1 MPWRLRRALRIIFA
15 VPAAMLLLGALAFWA
30 AVAWW
35 AYPAGISRPPEA
47 STWIEDQTGEPLA
60 VFASSSG
67 QWQLPLTE
75 QQISPHL
82 LDAIVAVEDSRFYQ
96 HGGVDWRSVGGAV
109 CEDIA
114 ARRARRGASTITM
127 QLQRLREPMTRSL
140 LGKIVQAIRA
150 TQIEQTQSKRAILV
164 EYVNRAPF
172 GGNLVG
178 AGAASWRYFGKP
190 CRELSIG
197 QAALLAGLPQSPN
210 RSRPDRFPQI
220 ARARRDHVLDRMVAC
235 GMLTVAQRNDAAN
248 EPIDAQWRAL
258 PQEADAGDG
267 LLPTLT
273 LLAQSHPGQRLRV
286 NIDPRVQRVCALA
299 AGSRLGE
306 LAPSH
311 IGAAAVVVL
320 DTPTGKCLAS
330 VSLVSAQDQQASAV
344 DLTQCPRSSG
354 STLKPFIYAAAFEMG
369 ICTPRTMLDDAPGD
383 WSGYEPANYDH
394 GFRGTMPASEA
405 LAQSRN
411 LPAIGLL
418 WKVGVDRAVELMAAA
433 GCSTLSRTPDRYGLP
448 LAIGGAEVT
457 PMELAEAYASLARGG
472 QHRPATLLCDDDSP
486 TATPADRPL
495 EKLLPGSAMWPTT
508 CLATLNCLADPDR
521 TARVCPAA
529 AAIGPAWKTGTSGGH
544 RDAWC
549 AAVTPRLT
557 VVVWLGNP
565 DGCGADRLVGQ
576 EAAAPLALQII
587 AACDPTPGAG
597 FAPATPRIG
606 LTQAAPIAVP
616 ARSLS
621 IQLISPADGQ
631 QIIRDSSIPADAQ
644 RCPLRARAGESSVN
658 PTLWWFVDGRYVGRS
673 GGDSPLWWPPAPG
686 RHEVRVVD
694 ADGHAASANVQVQ

>member
-1 MPWRLRRALRIIFA
+1 MRRALCVVFA
-15 VPAAMLLLGALAFWA
+15 APAAMLLIGALAFRA

-35 AYPAGISRPPEA
+35 PYPTELSRPPEA
-47 STWIEDQTGEPLA
+47 STWIEDRSDEPLA

-82 LDAIVAVEDSRFYQ
+82 LDAIVAVEDSRFYE

-114 ARRARRGASTITM
+114 ARRERRGASTITM
-127 QLQRLREPMTRSL
+127 QLQRLREPMARSL
-140 LGKIVQAIRA
+140 VGKIEQAVRA
-150 TQIEQTQSKRAILV
+150 TQIEQSQSKRAILV
-164 EYVNRAPF
+164 EYLNRAPF

-220 ARARRDHVLDRMVAC
+220 ARVRRDHVLDRMVAC
-235 GMLTVAQRNDAAN
+235 GMLTVAQRNEAAN

-258 PQEADAGDG
+258 PQEAAGEDG
-267 LLPTLT
+267 LLPAMTR
-273 LLAQSHPGQRLRV
+273 LALSHPGQRLRV
-286 NIDPRVQRVCALA
+286 NIDPRVQRMCALA
-299 AGSRLGE
+299 ARSTLAE

-330 VSLVSAQDQQASAV
+330 VSLVSEEDESAAAV
-344 DLTQCPRSSG
+344 DLTQCARSSG

-369 ICTPRTMLDDAPGD
+369 ICTPRTMLEDAPGD
-383 WSGYEPANYDH
+383 WSGYEPANYDR

-418 WKVGVDRAVELMAAA
+418 SRVGVDRAVELMAAA
-433 GCSTLSRTPDRYGLP
+433 GFSTLSRTPDRYGLP

-472 QHRPATLLCDDDSP
+472 QHRPATLVCDDDRAAAQPS
-486 TATPADRPL
+486 DKPL
-495 EKLLPGSAMWPTT
+495 AKALPGPAMWPTT

-521 TARVCPAA
+521 TARVFPAA

-576 EAAAPLALQII
+576 EAAAPLALQIV
-587 AACDPTPGAG
+587 AACDPTQGAG
-597 FAPATPRIG
+597 FAPATARIG
-606 LTQAAPIAVP
+606 LTQAAPIARRE
-616 ARSLS
+616 RSVA

-631 QIIRDSSIPADAQ
+631 QIIRDPSIPADAQ
-644 RCPLRARAGESSVN
+644 RCPLRARMGELSGDE
-658 PTLWWFVDGRYVGRS
+658 PLWWFVDGRFVGRS
-673 GGDSPLWWPPAPG
+673 AGDSPLWWPPSPG
-686 RHEVRVVD
+686 VHEVRVVD
-694 ADGHAASANVQVQ
+694 ADGRAASANLKVQ